1 MSKKLKLSR
10 PMNIK
15 QSLALT
21 SAAFAGILLPFT
33 ASASFEEASA
43 YIDIDGSMVG
53 YMDFEGDGQEIGT
66 ALNAIYEQ
74 LLASKLGMLPIP
86 VDFTLLIENLGF
98 GSLKAV
104 GMSSK
109 DAGEELHLNRWVS
122 LMDGAPTGL
131 FAIYDL
137 EPLSFDAAKMA
148 PADATAAMT
157 LAINLGALRE
167 TSTLVLQQIM
177 GPMGEGIIQQQLAQL
192 IPETDITYN
201 EAIDILSGK
210 WDGFLYQSYREDFQ
224 QDFKFWLSIEGAG
237 SLLPRL
243 HMMGE
248 SMGVTFIKD
257 DQGLKADFS
266 SLMGEDAIIG
276 LYVEAPKEGDSLII
290 YTHQDWTPESGG
302 ARLAD
307 SDEFKNLA
315 SRLPA
320 EGIAFSYSKGAD
332 LEPMFATIAAF
343 PGAAQYTEL
352 AKSAIDFLV
361 GDFLKPNLAISYMD
375 GDHMVS
381 EQYASYSTKQILMAI
396 PAIAGGGIGAAI
408 AIPAFQ
414 KIRETS
420 QQKAVTN
427 NL

>member
-1 MSKKLKLSR
+1 
-10 PMNIK
+10 MNIK

-33 ASASFEEASA
+33 ASASFEEVSP

-66 ALNAIYEQ
+66 ALNTIYEH
-74 LLASKLGMLPIP
+74 LLASKLGMSPIP
-86 VDFTLLIENLGF
+86 VDFNLLIENLGF

-122 LMDGAPTGL
+122 LMDGAPKGL
-131 FAIYDL
+131 FAIYEL

-148 PADATAAMT
+148 PADATGAMT
-157 LAINLGALRE
+157 LTVNLGALRE
-167 TSTLVLQQIM
+167 TTIQILKQIM
-177 GPMGEGIIQQQLAQL
+177 GPMGEAIIQQKLGKL
-192 IPETDITYN
+192 IPATDITLN
-201 EAIDILSGK
+201 EGIDILSGR
-210 WDGFLYQSYREDFQ
+210 WDGFWHLSYSEDFQ
-224 QDFKFWLSIEGAG
+224 EDFKLWLSIEGAG

-243 HMMGE
+243 HMIGK
-248 SMGVTFIKD
+248 SMGVNFIED
-257 DQGLKADFS
+257 DQGIKADFS
-266 SLMGEDAIIG
+266 SLMGENATNG

-420 QQKAVTN
+420 Q
-427 NL
+427 